1 MEDETEKESEKKKEK
16 KEEEEEKEET
26 AYYFLRI
33 FFFFYKE
40 FQLIASAPDD
50 ALYYQTKTLI
60 DFWCRWWLNLKSL
73 IQLSETLLVELIKT
87 HYF

>member
-1 MEDETEKESEKKKEK
+1 MKLKNKVKKKKEEEE
-16 KEEEEEKEET
+16 EEEEEKEET
-26 AYYFLRI
+26 AYYFLRNL
-33 FFFFYKE
+33 FFFFNRE
-40 FQLIASAPDD
+40 FQPITSAPDD